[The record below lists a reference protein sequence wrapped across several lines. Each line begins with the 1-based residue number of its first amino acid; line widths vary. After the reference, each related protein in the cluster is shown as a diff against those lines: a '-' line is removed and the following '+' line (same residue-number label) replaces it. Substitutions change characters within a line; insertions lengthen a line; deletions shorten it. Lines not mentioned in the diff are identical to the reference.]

1 MPDDIQIVKIQ
12 KLALLD
18 DYIEQIDYD
27 IGELESIASKLDKFS
42 DSLNNSTNHNLSL
55 NQSSTRRGLASRTR
69 RLTGRS
75 GHGPGN
81 SGLDKTTYTTD
92 LNQEEAVLIKYDILE
107 ENLHSLRQAC
117 ESLNEQYV
125 TWCESRDQ
133 ANQSIQKFDQE
144 NLLKTSSEVSEAVRN
159 GKLLLSSA
167 QAKLPEETQ
176 DTPLIRHGYFRIHC
190 IALWLH
196 HAAHPGPY
204 T

>member
-1 MPDDIQIVKIQ
+1 MKTKIDDIQIVKIQ

-42 DSLNNSTNHNLSL
+42 DSFNNQTNHNLSL
-55 NQSSTRRGLASRTR
+55 NQSTRRGLASRTR
-69 RLTGRS
+69 RLTNRGS
-75 GHGPGN
+75 

-159 GKLLLSSA
+159 GKLLLGSA

-176 DTPLIRHGYFRIHC
+176 DTPLIRHRY
-190 IALWLH
+190 
-196 HAAHPGPY
+196 
-204 T
+204 

>member
-1 MPDDIQIVKIQ
+1 MKSQIDDIQIVKIQ

-42 DSLNNSTNHNLSL
+42 ESFNNQTNHNLSL
-55 NQSSTRRGLASRTR
+55 NQSSVSRRGLASRTR
-69 RLTGRS
+69 RLTSRGS
-75 GHGPGN
+75 

-107 ENLHSLRQAC
+107 ENLHSLRQSC

-133 ANQSIQKFDQE
+133 ANRSIQKFDQE

-159 GKLLLSSA
+159 GKLLLGSA

-176 DTPLIRHGYFRIHC
+176 DTPLIRTGYFSDC
-190 IALWLH
+190 SLA
-196 HAAHPGPY
+196 PY
-204 T
+204 VASRK

>member
-1 MPDDIQIVKIQ
+1 MKPCKDDIQIVKIQ

-42 DSLNNSTNHNLSL
+42 DSFNNSTNHNLSL
-55 NQSSTRRGLASRTR
+55 NQTHSSRRGLASRTR
-69 RLTGRS
+69 RLTSRS
-75 GHGPGN
+75 GPGN

-176 DTPLIRHGYFRIHC
+176 DTPLIRHGYF
-190 IALWLH
+190 
-196 HAAHPGPY
+196 
-204 T
+204 